1 MQLRLR
7 GKVSFYAGFP
17 AFQFVLCD
25 CLLSAFLSPHFAVRM
40 LAGELEECL
49 SYYQFQMFFL
59 PPRSEPLTGL
69 RKPEAED
76 LGQHCSSFGWGSCL
90 LSGSLEICL
99 ALSSLWSDT
108 V

>member
-1 MQLRLR
+1 MAVLKD
-7 GKVSFYAGFP
+7 GV
-17 AFQFVLCD
+17 VLC
-25 CLLSAFLSPHFAVRM
+25 SAPLKQ
-40 LAGELEECL
+40 CL
-49 SYYQFQMFFL
+49 SYYQFQMFFF

-108 V
+108 VSRLMFGGKEQMTSGLSLL